1 MEVMFPTYTVHW
13 LNGPLNDCQG
23 VLVYSAVYEVIART
37 DRSDRIATI
46 QFLII
51 HQTFIAINKN
61 RTETASSR
69 EDLFGLMVSRVLRV
83 LALHTEAEH
92 HGSRT
97 VRQGRTVHF
106 VAARKPRK
114 GEWQSS
120 SVLFFYSSPATTPQL
135 CAAHTQVSLDLSETL
150 PQTPSKSVLHRF

>member
-1 MEVMFPTYTVHW
+1 MEVMFPTYPVHW
-13 LNGPLNDCQG
+13 LNGALNDCQG
-23 VLVYSAVYEVIART
+23 VLVYFAVYEVLARP

-61 RTETASSR
+61 QTETTSSR
-69 EDLFGLMVSRVLRV
+69 EDLCGLVVSRVLRV

-114 GEWQSS
+114 GEWQLSAGPALLRPLL
-120 SVLFFYSSPATTPQL
+120 LF
-135 CAAHTQVSLDLSETL
+135 
-150 PQTPSKSVLHRF
+150 